1 MKSYTTIK
9 STDGFGAQYQKI
21 IQTYIYCKLNGLNF
35 VYTPFDQI
43 EHNYN
48 NDSNFIKNKEE
59 IINLYNNI
67 QRADE
72 TDNVMCMDYHNT
84 VRRWYDY
91 KTAENID
98 IACNSEHMSFIK
110 KCFWENKDRNVYKNN
125 KKNIA
130 VHVRRSNPHDRG
142 LAGDRITTPDDY
154 YLNIMKYIRTKY
166 QSSDLLFHIYSQGNT
181 SDFVNYTG
189 EDVVLHIDEDIDTS
203 FICMVGADILVTSP
217 SSLSYAA
224 ALISDGEIYYKPFW
238 HRPRKN
244 WIRCIITWQSQ
255 NLLLRNK

>member
-110 KCFWENKDRNVYKNN
+110 KCFWENKDKNVYKNN

-166 QSSDLLFHIYSQGNT
+166 QSSDLLFHIYSQGNAA
-181 SDFVNYTG
+181 DFVNYTG

-217 SSLSYAA
+217 SSLSYVA

-238 HRPRKN
+238 HNPRKN
-244 WIRCIITWQSQ
+244 WIVCRI
-255 NLLLRNK
+255 RR